1 MAIKTIEIPFVIGH
15 KVTATTRGE
24 IFSVC
29 IRGWMRGQYVI
40 TDLPKVG
47 ADVYKVAPQTGVQI
61 HFIKERL
68 FEATAE
74 GHTFQIDEPIERGGD
89 GCAPSPMAYFT
100 AGAAACLTSHLTQ
113 SAGYLDIHYTALEVE
128 ATVLWDNRRKFNI
141 ADLAQASLGMIFD
154 IHMKSDEP
162 KAKLI
167 ELLKH
172 AEDGCYASDVVR
184 NKTPIRA
191 HLIVNGDELYVHKN
205 GAEIPDIPKGPAFG
219 NNPTGMTTDEITAK
233 KLLANHG
240 ELPKDDN
247 A

>member
-1 MAIKTIEIPFVIGH
+1 MTEEVQINWG
-15 KVTATTRGE
+15 KVKGMYEGATER
-24 IFSVC
+24 
-29 IRGWMRGQYVI
+29 MNKNP
-40 TDLPKVG
+40 DLPAVG
-47 ADVYKVAPQTGVQI
+47 APKAKIRV
-61 HFIKERL
+61 IKERL

-191 HLIVNGDELYVHKN
+191 HLIVNDDELYVHNN
-205 GAEIPDIPKGPAFG
+205 GGKIPDIPRGPAFG

-240 ELPKDDN
+240 ELPEDDH